1 MAIEVEI
8 YNDKIFY
15 FKNAIPNAKDI
26 VEFLKTDL
34 GQPTIS
40 KWLPWGNQYAFSLEQ
55 KRDWEAANVEPLDFG
70 SAKCIYPPYM
80 DSDNDKSHSWVYDS
94 IHKSIKECSEMYSRF
109 LNIDEKENPRLP
121 SGGYVVGRY
130 NATQSR
136 GIHRDCGYDDLE
148 HSYVIYYND
157 DYENGEL
164 YFPNYDLKIKP
175 EAGSVVMFKSSDPE
189 NDHEALPANG
199 YKYITPHFWRMGPSQ
214 GFIPYGENLE
224 DFLSS
229 ITLTNESDNLKSVDE
244 RKKEFLDE

>member
-1 MAIEVEI
+1 MSIEVEI

-34 GQPTIS
+34 GQPVIS

-55 KRDWEAANVEPLDFG
+55 KRDWEAANIQPLDFG

-80 DSDNDKSHSWVYDS
+80 DANNNNEAHFWVYDL
-94 IHKSIKECSEMYSRF
+94 IHESIKKCSEMYSKF

-130 NATQSR
+130 NAQQTK
-136 GIHRDCGYDDLE
+136 GVHRDCEYDDLE

-214 GFIPYGENLE
+214 GFVPYGSQKVEVPENVTNDFYNLE
-224 DFLSS
+224 
-229 ITLTNESDNLKSVDE
+229 SVE
-244 RKKEFLDE
+244 KKKKEIFGE